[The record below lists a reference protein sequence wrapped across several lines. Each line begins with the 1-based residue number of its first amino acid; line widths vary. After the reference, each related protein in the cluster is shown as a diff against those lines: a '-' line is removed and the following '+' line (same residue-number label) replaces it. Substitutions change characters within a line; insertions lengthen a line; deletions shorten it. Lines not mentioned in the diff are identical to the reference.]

1 MSDHHK
7 ILGGPRETVAGLA
20 IIIASVGFMP
30 TPAEAATIE
39 ARFPEDETHGRLLV
53 RSLTGE
59 IIGQVR

>member
-30 TPAEAATIE
+30 TPAEAGTIE
-39 ARFPEDETHGRLLV
+39 ARFPEDEPMAGFSCGRLPGRL
-53 RSLTGE
+53 
-59 IIGQVR
+59 

>member
-30 TPAEAATIE
+30 TPAEAGTIE
-39 ARFPEDETHGRLLV
+39 ARFPGRL
-53 RSLTGE
+53 
-59 IIGQVR
+59 